1 MDQEKRPDRCRFT
14 DQIPFVS
21 GMQLLNNGLPFIVD
35 RIIDQSNIISIRS
48 GITGSGNT
56 DIASGRLYYAFR
68 HFFCAFFTHCGIR
81 LNGFRFH
88 PEELDLHS
96 IELVIFP
103 GGMPG
108 SVNLDAHPFSDAVID
123 AVIKNGGRIAAICA
137 APLVLGRRGLL
148 EGKRATCYPGF
159 EGELRGAHVCG
170 AAVVTDGNITTAR
183 GMGAALAFAE
193 ELVRLTAG
201 EKVASELSAGIMK
214 G

>member
-1 MDQEKRPDRCRFT
+1 M
-14 DQIPFVS
+14 IAI
-21 GMQLLNNGLPFIVD
+21 LL
-35 RIIDQSNIISIRS
+35 
-48 GITGSGNT
+48 
-56 DIASGRLYYAFR
+56 A
-68 HFFCAFFTHCGIR
+68 
-81 LNGFRFH
+81 NGFEEIEALTPADMLRRAGKDVRLVGMNGKTALGSH
-88 PEELDLHS
+88 GISVGCDALPEELDLHS

-108 SVNLDAHPFSDAVID
+108 AVNLDAHPFSDAVID

-148 EGKRATCYPGF
+148 EGRRATCYPGF
-159 EGELRGAHVCG
+159 EGELRGAQVCD
-170 AAVVTDGNITTAR
+170 ASVVTDGNITTAR